1 MSFTQIKKLLLLNA
15 RKRKVFMCV
24 NLQADAPKKR
34 NIWHQI
40 LSVMTRITRTV
51 WVFSGGNTSGGE
63 RCASGRGRGEGER
76 WRWKRERWVGW
87 NEGGVVTQKV
97 KERGSGEN
105 TGGWKVGFWRER
117 KRWRVEWDVWQ
128 EGKVM
133 LVEGKGYEEQV
144 LGGDAGGW
152 GGKEQSH
159 GKDTGWKQGKRG
171 GGKRKGRECERVN
184 QQSLAGHHNIM
195 HVNKHTNTH
204 VRTYTLGRILTA
216 THVHVLL
223 VTQVHTHTHMK

>member
-51 WVFSGGNTSGGE
+51 WVFSGGNTGGGE

-97 KERGSGEN
+97 KEREHRWMEG
-105 TGGWKVGFWRER
+105 GFWRER

-144 LGGDAGGW
+144 LGGDAGG
-152 GGKEQSH
+152 
-159 GKDTGWKQGKRG
+159 
-171 GGKRKGRECERVN
+171 
-184 QQSLAGHHNIM
+184 
-195 HVNKHTNTH
+195 
-204 VRTYTLGRILTA
+204 
-216 THVHVLL
+216 
-223 VTQVHTHTHMK
+223 